1 MSERESPPAPADHPA
16 KATRAK
22 PLVALVGRPNVGK
35 STLFNRLIGQPYAV
49 VHDVPGTTRDRL
61 YGTTDWSGVE
71 FNLVDTGGI
80 GLEVEGDIM
89 AGTLAQAQEA
99 IAQADVIVFVTDAQT
114 GPVPAD
120 VDLALVLRR
129 TRKPVLLA
137 VNKAES
143 RQTELGVPEF
153 HELGLGEP
161 YPISAIHGTGTGD
174 LLDAVL
180 VHLPR
185 MPEEPETDEIGLAI
199 IGRPNVG
206 KSSLLNALVGERRA
220 IVSPIPGTT
229 RDAVDT
235 LFDYADHR
243 FRLIDTAGIRRRG
256 RIAPGVE
263 KYSVLRAMRA
273 IDRADVAALVLD
285 ADEGITAQDAHVA
298 SYIQESAKGVVLVLN
313 KWDLVEKNP
322 RIQTEFT
329 QKVRQALQFL
339 DYAPL
344 LFTSAMTGHGVQRL
358 LDVALKAAEER
369 AKRVPTAKLN
379 GVITEALQAHPLST
393 RGKVL
398 KVLYVTEADVRPP
411 TFVFFVND
419 PTLIHFSYVRYLENQ
434 LRKAFGF
441 EGTGIKLI
449 FRGRQE

>member
-1 MSERESPPAPADHPA
+1 
-16 KATRAK
+16 
-22 PLVALVGRPNVGK
+22 VALVGRPNVGK
-35 STLFNRLIGQPYAV
+35 STLFNRLIGEPYAV

-61 YGTTDWSGVE
+61 YGTAEWAGVE
-71 FNLVDTGGI
+71 FSLVDTGGI

-99 IAQADVIVFVTDAQT
+99 IAQADVIVFVTDGQT
-114 GPVPAD
+114 GPTPAD
-120 VDLALVLRR
+120 ADLALVLRR

-137 VNKAES
+137 VNK
-143 RQTELGVPEF
+143 TEAREARLGAPEF

-161 YPISAIHGTGTGD
+161 YPISAIHGSGIGD
-174 LLDAVL
+174 LLDAV
-180 VHLPR
+180 VVQLPR
-185 MPEEPETDEIGLAI
+185 MPEEPAEEDEIGLAI

-235 LFDYADHR
+235 LFDYAARR

-263 KYSVLRAMRA
+263 KFSVLRAMRA

-313 KWDLVEKNP
+313 KWDLVAKNP
-322 RIQTEFT
+322 RIQTEYT
-329 QKVRQALQFL
+329 KKVREGLQFL

-344 LFTSAMTGHGVQRL
+344 VFTSALTGHGVPRV
-358 LDVALKAAEER
+358 LDAALKAAEER
-369 AKRVPTAKLN
+369 AKRVPTARLN
-379 GVITEALQAHPLST
+379 GVITEALQAHPLSSH
-393 RGKVL
+393 GKVL
-398 KVLYVTEADVRPP
+398 KVLYATQAATRPP

-419 PTLIHFSYVRYLENQ
+419 PALVHFSYQRYLENQ

-441 EGTGIKLI
+441 EGTGLKLL